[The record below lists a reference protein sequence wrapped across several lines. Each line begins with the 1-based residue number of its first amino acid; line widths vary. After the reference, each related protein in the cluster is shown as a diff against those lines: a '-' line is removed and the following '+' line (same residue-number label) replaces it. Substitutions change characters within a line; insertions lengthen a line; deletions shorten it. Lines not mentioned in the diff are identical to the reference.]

1 MELERVRFIDHQG
14 KQVLLLDFSNGRAE
28 DVSKVIIQAGPL
40 IQKSSPH
47 SLLTLSDMTNI
58 AVRDIS
64 TQQLVSFAK
73 GNAPYVKAA
82 AVIGVSGLARSIMA
96 TTVILTRR
104 KFQAFDSRQE
114 ALAWLISM

>member
-1 MELERVRFIDHQG
+1 MELERVRFIDHKG
-14 KQVLLLDFSNGRAE
+14 KQVLLLDFSNGKAA
-28 DVSKVIIQAGPL
+28 DVSNIIRQAGPL
-40 IQKSSPH
+40 IQKANPH

-73 GNAPYVKAA
+73 GNEPFVKAA
-82 AVIGVSGLARSIMA
+82 ALTGISGLARSILA

-104 KFQAFDSRQE
+104 KFPAFDTRQQ
-114 ALAWLISM
+114 ALDWLISV